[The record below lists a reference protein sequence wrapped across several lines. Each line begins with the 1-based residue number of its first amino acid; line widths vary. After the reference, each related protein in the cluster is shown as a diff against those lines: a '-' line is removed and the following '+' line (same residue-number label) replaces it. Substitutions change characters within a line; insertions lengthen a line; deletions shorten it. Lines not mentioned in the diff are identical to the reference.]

1 MSSRTTASSHTTASS
16 RTTASL
22 YHMIW
27 ANYRLPFLKV
37 ILLNLVNA
45 AVSVGIIAYINHTF
59 ISQPVFDT
67 LSWLSLGQ
75 FSLLVL
81 LLLVTTFLS
90 QYALTRLGH
99 RFVYELRTKLVK
111 QIIDTTVPQIDH
123 LGSARLLAS
132 LSSDIQSITVAFV
145 RMPELVQGIILSVGV
160 GLYLGWLSLPLL
172 FIVMFWIVMTIWI
185 STILVKHVYT
195 HLTELREINDAL
207 YQDYQ
212 SIIEGRKE
220 LALNQHRAEKLYTD
234 DFLAHAKSYEKTVT
248 KSDTFHLSA
257 VNWSN
262 IMMFASIGI
271 VFAVANYLDIPM
283 GVATTF
289 SLTIL
294 FMQSPLLHAVGAY
307 PTLQTAQV
315 ALEKIQSLELAEHQL
330 SFATDTVA
338 QDWQSITLNNINY
351 RYVGSSHNSNA
362 PDTAVNNNG
371 QNSDNSAN
379 SDSNQ
384 NPTNN
389 ILKSVNLTL
398 QRGDVVFLIGAN
410 GSGKSTLAKIITGI
424 FTPTTGTVQVDGQR
438 VNSENNADFRQLFSA
453 IFSDQHLF
461 KQLIGVQGH
470 EPDADLVSDWL
481 HKLNL
486 QEKVSVSDHKLST
499 DKLSQGQRKR
509 LAMLI
514 AVAEQKDIL
523 LLDEWAA
530 DQDPAFR
537 RVFYQTLIPELKAMG
552 KTLFIISHD
561 DGYFEHADRLLLM
574 KEGRLIELN
583 AEERQRASKDAIAML
598 K

>member
-1 MSSRTTASSHTTASS
+1 MSSRTSS
-16 RTTASL
+16 SL
-22 YHMIW
+22 YHLIW
-27 ANYRLPFLKV
+27 VQYRLPFLKV

-59 ISQPVFDT
+59 ISQPVFNT
-67 LSWLSLGQ
+67 LSWVSLGY
-75 FSLLVL
+75 FAVLVL
-81 LLLVTTFLS
+81 LLLITTFIS

-99 RFVYELRTKLVK
+99 QFVYELRTKLVK
-111 QIIDTTVPQIDH
+111 QIIDTKVPQIDH

-145 RMPELVQGIILSVGV
+145 RMPELVQGVILSIGV
-160 GLYLGWLSLPLL
+160 ALYLGWLSLPLL
-172 FIVMFWIVMTIWI
+172 FIVMFWIAMTIWI
-185 STILVKHVYT
+185 STILVKHVY
-195 HLTELREINDAL
+195 HYLTALREINDDL

-220 LALNQHRAEKLYTD
+220 LALNHHRAEKLYKD
-234 DFLAHAKSYEKTVT
+234 DFLSHAKSYQARIIKA
-248 KSDTFHLSA
+248 DTFHLSA

-262 IMMFASIGI
+262 IMMFAAIGL
-271 VFAVANYLDIPM
+271 VFAVSNQLDISM

-315 ALEKIQSLELAEHQL
+315 ALDKIHSLAL
-330 SFATDTVA
+330 SDYKPEFITNAA
-338 QDWQSITLNNINY
+338 IQDWQSISLTDIGY
-351 RYVGSSHNSNA
+351 RYG
-362 PDTAVNNNG
+362 DNNN
-371 QNSDNSAN
+371 
-379 SDSNQ
+379 DSKDLAAENRDSS
-384 NPTNN
+384 TD
-389 ILKSVNLTL
+389 ILSNVNLIL
-398 QRGDVVFLIGAN
+398 NRGDVVFLIGAN

-424 FTPTTGTVQVDGQR
+424 FTPTTGSVKVDQQAISE
-438 VNSENNADFRQLFSA
+438 VNNVDYRQLFSA

-461 KQLIGVQGH
+461 KQLVGSQGND
-470 EPDADLVSDWL
+470 PDMTLVMAWL
-481 HKLNL
+481 RKLNL
-486 QEKVSVSDHKLST
+486 QDKVSVTDERLST

-509 LAMLI
+509 LAMLLS
-514 AVAEQKDIL
+514 VAEQKDIL

-574 KEGRLIELN
+574 KEGKLTELN
-583 AEERQRASKDAIAML
+583 DIERQRASADAISML
-598 K
+598 N

>member
-1 MSSRTTASSHTTASS
+1 MSSLTTASS

-315 ALEKIQSLELAEHQL
+315 ALEKIQSLELAEHQP

-351 RYVGSSHNSNA
+351 RYVGSSNSSNA
-362 PDTAVNNNG
+362 PDTAVNDNA
-371 QNSDNSAN
+371 QNSDNSDN
-379 SDSNQ
+379 NQ
-384 NPTNN
+384 NPANN

-424 FTPTTGTVQVDGQR
+424 FTPTTGTVQVDGQS

-461 KQLIGVQGH
+461 KQLIGYEGND
-470 EPDADLVSDWL
+470 PDAALVSDWL

-574 KEGRLIELN
+574 KEGRLVELN

>member
-1 MSSRTTASSHTTASS
+1 MSSRATV
-16 RTTASL
+16 SL

-27 ANYRLPFLKV
+27 SHYRLPFLKV

-59 ISQPVFDT
+59 ISQPVFNT
-67 LSWLSLGQ
+67 LSWTSLGQ
-75 FSLLVL
+75 FSALVVL
-81 LLLVTTFLS
+81 LLITTFLS

-99 RFVYELRTKLVK
+99 KFVYELREKLVK
-111 QIIDTTVPQIDH
+111 QIIDTKVPQIDH

-145 RMPELVQGIILSVGV
+145 RMPELVQGIILAIGV
-160 GLYLGWLSLPLL
+160 SLYLGWLSLPLL
-172 FIVMFWIVMTIWI
+172 LIIMFWIAMTIWI

-195 HLTELREINDAL
+195 HLTELREINDLL

-220 LALNQHRAEKLYTD
+220 LALNQHRAKKLYET
-234 DFLAHAKSYEKTVT
+234 DFLPHAKSYEKTVT

-262 IMMFASIGI
+262 IMMFAAIGV
-271 VFAVANYLDIPM
+271 VFAISNYLDIPM

-315 ALEKIQSLELAEHQL
+315 ALDKIQSLALADYQPA
-330 SFATDTVA
+330 FITDITA
-338 QDWQSITLNNINY
+338 NNWQTISLTNIGYRYQSISNNTPEVMN
-351 RYVGSSHNSNA
+351 RNSIRA
-362 PDTAVNNNG
+362 D
-371 QNSDNSAN
+371 D
-379 SDSNQ
+379 
-384 NPTNN
+384 
-389 ILKSVNLTL
+389 ILKSINLTMK
-398 QRGDVVFLIGAN
+398 RGDVIFLIGAN

-424 FTPTTGTVQVDGQR
+424 FTPTTGSVTVD
-438 VNSENNADFRQLFSA
+438 SHIIDSYNNADYRQLFSA

-461 KQLIGVQGH
+461 KQLIGNQGDD
-470 EPDADLVSDWL
+470 PDMSLVTEWL

-486 QEKVSVSDHKLST
+486 QDKVTVTDHRLST

-509 LAMLI
+509 LAMLL

-561 DGYFEHADRLLLM
+561 DGYFEHADRLLMM
-574 KEGRLIELN
+574 KEGRLTELN
-583 AEERQRASKDAIAML
+583 GEERLRASADAIAML
-598 K
+598 E

>member
-16 RTTASL
+16 RMTASL

-67 LSWLSLGQ
+67 LSWLSLAQ

-315 ALEKIQSLELAEHQL
+315 ALEKIQSLELAEHQP

-351 RYVGSSHNSNA
+351 RYVGSSNSSHA
-362 PDTAVNNNG
+362 PDTAVNDNA
-371 QNSDNSAN
+371 QNSDNSN
-379 SDSNQ
+379 NNQ
-384 NPTNN
+384 NPSNN

-461 KQLIGVQGH
+461 KQLIGIQGN
-470 EPDADLVSDWL
+470 EPDAALVSDWL

>member
-1 MSSRTTASSHTTASS
+1 
-16 RTTASL
+16 
-22 YHMIW
+22 MIW

-37 ILLNLVNA
+37 ILLNLINA
-45 AVSVGIIAYINHTF
+45 TVSVGIIAYINHTF
-59 ISQPVFDT
+59 ISQPVFDI
-67 LSWLSLGQ
+67 LSWLSLAQ

-315 ALEKIQSLELAEHQL
+315 ALEKIQSLELAEHQP

-351 RYVGSSHNSNA
+351 RYVGSSSHA
-362 PDTAVNNNG
+362 TDTAVNDNA

-379 SDSNQ
+379 NQ
-384 NPTNN
+384 NPSNN

-424 FTPTTGTVQVDGQR
+424 FTPTTGTVQVDGQS

-461 KQLIGVQGH
+461 KQLIGYEGND
-470 EPDADLVSDWL
+470 PDEALVSDWL

>member
-1 MSSRTTASSHTTASS
+1 MSSRASV
-16 RTTASL
+16 SL
-22 YHMIW
+22 HHMIW
-27 ANYRLPFLKV
+27 AQYRLPFLKV

-45 AVSVGIIAYINHTF
+45 AVSVGIIAYINQTF
-59 ISQPVFDT
+59 ISQPVFNT
-67 LSWLSLGQ
+67 LSWSSLGQ
-75 FSLLVL
+75 FALLVL
-81 LLLVTTFLS
+81 LLLVTTFVS

-99 RFVYELRTKLVK
+99 KFVYELRTKLVK

-145 RMPELVQGIILSVGV
+145 RMPELVQGVILSIGV

-172 FIVMFWIVMTIWI
+172 LIVMFWIAMTIWI
-185 STILVKHVYT
+185 STLLVKHVYT
-195 HLTELREINDAL
+195 HLTKLREINDVL

-262 IMMFASIGI
+262 IMMFAAIGVI
-271 VFAVANYLDIPM
+271 FAVSNYLGISM
-283 GVATTF
+283 GIATTF

-315 ALEKIQSLELAEHQL
+315 ALDKIQSLELAEYQPL
-330 SFATDTVA
+330 FRTDNTS
-338 QDWQSITLNNINY
+338 QHWQTISLTDVNY
-351 RYVGSSHNSNA
+351 RYNVSNNSVSN
-362 PDTAVNNNG
+362 DSDNNNASN
-371 QNSDNSAN
+371 NSDIDTQTLITK
-379 SDSNQ
+379 DSGRSG
-384 NPTNN
+384 N
-389 ILKSVNLTL
+389 ILKDVNLTL

-424 FTPTTGTVQVDGQR
+424 FTPTTGAVTIDKQPVDSQ
-438 VNSENNADFRQLFSA
+438 NNADYRQLYSA
-453 IFSDQHLF
+453 IFSDQHIF
-461 KQLIGVQGH
+461 KQLIGKQGQQ
-470 EPDADLVSDWL
+470 PDEALVNAWL

-486 QEKVSVSDHKLST
+486 QDKISVTDNQLST

-537 RVFYQTLIPELKAMG
+537 RVFYQTLIPELKALG

-598 K
+598 A

>member
-1 MSSRTTASSHTTASS
+1 MSSRTSS
-16 RTTASL
+16 SL
-22 YHMIW
+22 YHLIW
-27 ANYRLPFLKV
+27 VQYRLPFLKV

-59 ISQPVFDT
+59 ISQPVFNT
-67 LSWLSLGQ
+67 LSWVSLGY
-75 FSLLVL
+75 FTVLVL
-81 LLLVTTFLS
+81 LLLITTFIS

-99 RFVYELRTKLVK
+99 KFVYELRTKLVK
-111 QIIDTTVPQIDH
+111 QIIDTKVPQIDH

-145 RMPELVQGIILSVGV
+145 RMPELVQGIILSIGV
-160 GLYLGWLSLPLL
+160 ALYLGWLSLPLL
-172 FIVMFWIVMTIWI
+172 LIIMFWIAMTIWI
-185 STILVKHVYT
+185 STILVKHVYH
-195 HLTELREINDAL
+195 HLTTLREINDDL

-220 LALNQHRAEKLYTD
+220 LALNHHRAEKLYKD
-234 DFLAHAKSYEKTVT
+234 DFLSHAKSYQARIIKA
-248 KSDTFHLSA
+248 DTFHLSA

-262 IMMFASIGI
+262 IMMFAAIGL
-271 VFAVANYLDIPM
+271 VFAVSSQLDISM

-315 ALEKIQSLELAEHQL
+315 ALDKIHSLAL
-330 SFATDTVA
+330 SDYKPEFITDA
-338 QDWQSITLNNINY
+338 AIKDWQSISLTDIGY
-351 RYVGSSHNSNA
+351 RYGDTNNDSKGLAAENRGSSTDILSN
-362 PDTAVNNNG
+362 
-371 QNSDNSAN
+371 
-379 SDSNQ
+379 
-384 NPTNN
+384 
-389 ILKSVNLTL
+389 INLTL
-398 QRGDVVFLIGAN
+398 NRGDVVFLIGAN

-424 FTPTTGTVQVDGQR
+424 FTPTTGFVRVDQQTISE
-438 VNSENNADFRQLFSA
+438 VNNVDYRQLFSA

-461 KQLIGVQGH
+461 KQLVGSRGND
-470 EPDADLVSDWL
+470 PDMTLVTSWL

-486 QEKVSVSDHKLST
+486 QDKISVTDGHLST

-509 LAMLI
+509 LAMLLS
-514 AVAEQKDIL
+514 VAEQKDIL

-574 KEGRLIELN
+574 KQGKLTELN
-583 AEERQRASKDAIAML
+583 EEQRQRASADAISML
-598 K
+598 N

>member
-67 LSWLSLGQ
+67 LSWLSLAQ

-315 ALEKIQSLELAEHQL
+315 ALEKIQSLELAEHQP

-351 RYVGSSHNSNA
+351 RYVGSSSHA
-362 PDTAVNNNG
+362 TDTAVNDNA

-379 SDSNQ
+379 NQ
-384 NPTNN
+384 NPSNN

-461 KQLIGVQGH
+461 KQLIGIQGN

>member
-111 QIIDTTVPQIDH
+111 QIIDTAVPQIDH

-315 ALEKIQSLELAEHQL
+315 ALEKIQSLELAEHQP

-351 RYVGSSHNSNA
+351 RYVGSSNSSHA
-362 PDTAVNNNG
+362 PDTAVNDNA
-371 QNSDNSAN
+371 QNSDNSDN
-379 SDSNQ
+379 NQ
-384 NPTNN
+384 NPSNN

-461 KQLIGVQGH
+461 KQLIGDQGN
-470 EPDADLVSDWL
+470 EPDTVLVSDWL

>member
-1 MSSRTTASSHTTASS
+1 MSSRTSS
-16 RTTASL
+16 SL
-22 YHMIW
+22 YHLIW
-27 ANYRLPFLKV
+27 VQYRLPFLKV

-59 ISQPVFDT
+59 ISQPVFNT
-67 LSWLSLGQ
+67 LSWVSLGY
-75 FSLLVL
+75 FAVLVL
-81 LLLVTTFLS
+81 LLLITTFIS

-99 RFVYELRTKLVK
+99 QFVYELRTKLVK
-111 QIIDTTVPQIDH
+111 QIIDTKVPQIDH

-145 RMPELVQGIILSVGV
+145 RMPELVQGVILSIGV
-160 GLYLGWLSLPLL
+160 ALYLGWLSLPLL
-172 FIVMFWIVMTIWI
+172 FIVMFWIAMTIWI
-185 STILVKHVYT
+185 STILVKHVYH
-195 HLTELREINDAL
+195 HLTALREINDDL

-220 LALNQHRAEKLYTD
+220 LALNHHRAEKLYKD
-234 DFLAHAKSYEKTVT
+234 DFLSHAKSYQARIIKA
-248 KSDTFHLSA
+248 DTFHLSA

-262 IMMFASIGI
+262 IMMFAAIGL
-271 VFAVANYLDIPM
+271 VFAVSSQLDISM

-315 ALEKIQSLELAEHQL
+315 ALDKIHSLEL
-330 SFATDTVA
+330 TDYKPEFITNA
-338 QDWQSITLNNINY
+338 AIKDWQSISLTDIGY
-351 RYVGSSHNSNA
+351 RYGDTNNDSKGLAAENSGSSTDILSN
-362 PDTAVNNNG
+362 
-371 QNSDNSAN
+371 
-379 SDSNQ
+379 
-384 NPTNN
+384 
-389 ILKSVNLTL
+389 VNLTL
-398 QRGDVVFLIGAN
+398 NRGDVVFLIGAN

-424 FTPTTGTVQVDGQR
+424 FTPTTGSVKVDQQAISE
-438 VNSENNADFRQLFSA
+438 VNNVDYRQLFSA

-461 KQLIGVQGH
+461 KQLVGSQGND
-470 EPDADLVSDWL
+470 PDMTLVMAWL
-481 HKLNL
+481 RKLKL
-486 QEKVSVSDHKLST
+486 QDKVSVTDERLST

-509 LAMLI
+509 LAMLLS
-514 AVAEQKDIL
+514 VAEQKDIL

-574 KEGRLIELN
+574 KEGDLIELN
-583 AEERQRASKDAIAML
+583 EEQRQRASADAISML
-598 K
+598 N

>member
-1 MSSRTTASSHTTASS
+1 MSSRASV
-16 RTTASL
+16 SL
-22 YHMIW
+22 HHMIW
-27 ANYRLPFLKV
+27 AQYRLPFLKV
-37 ILLNLVNA
+37 ILLNLINA
-45 AVSVGIIAYINHTF
+45 AVSVGIIAYINQTF
-59 ISQPVFDT
+59 ISQPVFNT
-67 LSWLSLGQ
+67 LSWSSLGQ
-75 FSLLVL
+75 FALLVL
-81 LLLVTTFLS
+81 LLLVTTFVS

-99 RFVYELRTKLVK
+99 KFVYELRTKLVK

-145 RMPELVQGIILSVGV
+145 RMPELVQGVILSVGV

-172 FIVMFWIVMTIWI
+172 LIVMFWIAMTIWI
-185 STILVKHVYT
+185 STLLVKHVYT
-195 HLTELREINDAL
+195 HLTKLREINDVL

-220 LALNQHRAEKLYTD
+220 LALNQHRAQKLYTD

-262 IMMFASIGI
+262 IMMFASIGVI
-271 VFAVANYLDIPM
+271 FAISNYLGISM
-283 GVATTF
+283 GIATTF

-315 ALEKIQSLELAEHQL
+315 ALDKIQSLELAEYQPL
-330 SFATDTVA
+330 FRTDNTS
-338 QDWQSITLNNINY
+338 QHWQTISLTDVNY
-351 RYVGSSHNSNA
+351 RYNVSNNSVSNASDNASDNASNSSVSNSN
-362 PDTAVNNNG
+362 DTGA
-371 QNSDNSAN
+371 QALIAKDSDHSG
-379 SDSNQ
+379 
-384 NPTNN
+384 N
-389 ILKSVNLTL
+389 ILKDVNLTL
-398 QRGDVVFLIGAN
+398 RRGDVVFLIGAN

-424 FTPTTGTVQVDGQR
+424 FTPTTGAVTIDKQP
-438 VNSENNADFRQLFSA
+438 VNSQNNADYRQLYSA
-453 IFSDQHLF
+453 IFSDQHIF
-461 KQLIGVQGH
+461 KQLIGRQGRQ
-470 EPDADLVSDWL
+470 PDEALVNAWL
-481 HKLNL
+481 HKLDL
-486 QEKVSVSDHKLST
+486 QDKISVADNQLST

-537 RVFYQTLIPELKAMG
+537 RVFYQTLIPELKALG

-598 K
+598 A

>member
-1 MSSRTTASSHTTASS
+1 MSSRASV
-16 RTTASL
+16 SL
-22 YHMIW
+22 HHMIW
-27 ANYRLPFLKV
+27 AQYRLPFLKV
-37 ILLNLVNA
+37 ILLNLINA
-45 AVSVGIIAYINHTF
+45 AVSVGIIAYINQTF
-59 ISQPVFDT
+59 ISQPVFST
-67 LSWLSLGQ
+67 LSWSSLGQ
-75 FSLLVL
+75 FALLVL
-81 LLLVTTFLS
+81 LLLVTTFVS
-90 QYALTRLGH
+90 QYALTCLGH
-99 RFVYELRTKLVK
+99 KFVYELRTKLVK

-132 LSSDIQSITVAFV
+132 LSTDIQSITVAFV
-145 RMPELVQGIILSVGV
+145 RMPELVQGVILSIGV

-172 FIVMFWIVMTIWI
+172 LIVMFWIAMTIWI
-185 STILVKHVYT
+185 STLLVKHVYT
-195 HLTELREINDAL
+195 HLTKLREINDVL

-262 IMMFASIGI
+262 IMMFASIGVI
-271 VFAVANYLDIPM
+271 FAISNYLGISM
-283 GVATTF
+283 GIATTF

-315 ALEKIQSLELAEHQL
+315 ALDKIQSLELAEYQPL
-330 SFATDTVA
+330 FRTDNTS
-338 QDWQSITLNNINY
+338 QHWQTISLTDVNY
-351 RYVGSSHNSNA
+351 RYNVSNNSVSNASDNANNSSVSNSN
-362 PDTAVNNNG
+362 DTDA
-371 QNSDNSAN
+371 QTLIAKDSDHSG
-379 SDSNQ
+379 
-384 NPTNN
+384 N
-389 ILKSVNLTL
+389 ILKDVNLTL

-424 FTPTTGTVQVDGQR
+424 FTPTTGAVTIDKQPVDSQ
-438 VNSENNADFRQLFSA
+438 NNADYRQLYSA
-453 IFSDQHLF
+453 IFSDQHIF
-461 KQLIGVQGH
+461 KQLIGRQGRQ
-470 EPDADLVSDWL
+470 PDEALVNAWL
-481 HKLNL
+481 HKLDL
-486 QEKVSVSDHKLST
+486 QDKISVADNQLST

-537 RVFYQTLIPELKAMG
+537 RVFYQTLIPELKALG

-574 KEGRLIELN
+574 KQGRLIELN

-598 K
+598 A

>member
-1 MSSRTTASSHTTASS
+1 MSSRASV
-16 RTTASL
+16 SL
-22 YHMIW
+22 HHMIW
-27 ANYRLPFLKV
+27 AQYRLPFLKV
-37 ILLNLVNA
+37 ILLNLINA
-45 AVSVGIIAYINHTF
+45 AVSVGIIAYINQTF
-59 ISQPVFDT
+59 ISQPVFNT
-67 LSWLSLGQ
+67 LSWSSLGQ
-75 FSLLVL
+75 FALLVL
-81 LLLVTTFLS
+81 LLLVTTFVS

-99 RFVYELRTKLVK
+99 KFVYELRTKLVK

-132 LSSDIQSITVAFV
+132 LSTDIQSITVAFV
-145 RMPELVQGIILSVGV
+145 RMPELVQGVILSVGV

-172 FIVMFWIVMTIWI
+172 LIVMFWIAMTIWI
-185 STILVKHVYT
+185 STLLVKHVYT
-195 HLTELREINDAL
+195 HLTKLREINDAL

-262 IMMFASIGI
+262 IMMFASIGVI
-271 VFAVANYLDIPM
+271 FAISNYLGISM
-283 GVATTF
+283 GIATTF

-315 ALEKIQSLELAEHQL
+315 ALDKIQSLELAEYQPL
-330 SFATDTVA
+330 FRTDNTS
-338 QDWQSITLNNINY
+338 QHWQTISLTDVNY
-351 RYVGSSHNSNA
+351 RYNVSNNSVSNNSVSNASDNASNSSVSNSN
-362 PDTAVNNNG
+362 DTGA
-371 QNSDNSAN
+371 QALIAKDSDHSG
-379 SDSNQ
+379 
-384 NPTNN
+384 N
-389 ILKSVNLTL
+389 ILKDVNLTL
-398 QRGDVVFLIGAN
+398 RRGDVVFLIGAN

-424 FTPTTGTVQVDGQR
+424 FTPTTGAVTIDKQP
-438 VNSENNADFRQLFSA
+438 VNSQNNADYRQLYSA
-453 IFSDQHLF
+453 IFSDQHIF
-461 KQLIGVQGH
+461 KQLIGKQGQQ
-470 EPDADLVSDWL
+470 PDEALVNAWL
-481 HKLNL
+481 HKLDL
-486 QEKVSVSDHKLST
+486 QDKISVADNQLST

-537 RVFYQTLIPELKAMG
+537 RVFYQTLIPELKALG

-598 K
+598 A

>member
-1 MSSRTTASSHTTASS
+1 MSSRTTV
-16 RTTASL
+16 SL
-22 YHMIW
+22 YNMIW
-27 ANYRLPFLKV
+27 AHYRLPFLKV
-37 ILLNLVNA
+37 IFLNLVNA
-45 AVSVGIIAYINHTF
+45 AVSVGIIAFINHTF
-59 ISQPVFDT
+59 ISQPVFNT

-75 FSLLVL
+75 FSMLVL
-81 LLLVTTFLS
+81 LLLVTTFVS
-90 QYALTRLGH
+90 QYALTCLGH
-99 RFVYELRTKLVK
+99 QFVYELRNKLVK
-111 QIIDTTVPQIDH
+111 QIIDTAVPQIDH

-145 RMPELVQGIILSVGV
+145 RMPELVQGVILSIGV
-160 GLYLGWLSLPLL
+160 ALYLGWLSLPLL
-172 FIVMFWIVMTIWI
+172 LIVMFWIAMTIWI
-185 STILVKHVYT
+185 STILVKHVYH
-195 HLTELREINDAL
+195 HLRAIREIDDAL

-212 SIIEGRKE
+212 SIIDGRKE
-220 LALNQHRAEKLYTD
+220 LALNHHRAEQIYTH
-234 DFLAHAKSYEKTVT
+234 DFLDHAKTYKERVI
-248 KSDTFHLSA
+248 KSDTYHLSA

-262 IMMFASIGI
+262 IMMFAAIGV
-271 VFAVANYLDIPM
+271 VFAVSNYLGISM
-283 GVATTF
+283 GIATTF

-315 ALEKIQSLELAEHQL
+315 ALDKIQSLELADYQPAFRTGNTSQHWQTISL
-330 SFATDTVA
+330 TDV
-338 QDWQSITLNNINY
+338 NY
-351 RYVGSSHNSNA
+351 RYNVSNNSGDNNA
-362 PDTAVNNNG
+362 DAQTLTAKD
-371 QNSDNSAN
+371 SDHSG
-379 SDSNQ
+379 
-384 NPTNN
+384 N
-389 ILKSVNLTL
+389 ILKDVNLTL

-424 FTPTTGTVQVDGQR
+424 FTPTTGAVTIDKQLVDSQ
-438 VNSENNADFRQLFSA
+438 NNADYRQLYSA
-453 IFSDQHLF
+453 IFSDQHIF
-461 KQLIGVQGH
+461 KQLIGKQGQQ
-470 EPDADLVSDWL
+470 PDESLVNAWL

-486 QEKVSVSDHKLST
+486 QDKISVADNQLST

-537 RVFYQTLIPELKAMG
+537 RVFYQTLIPELKALG

-583 AEERQRASKDAIAML
+583 AEERQRASADAISML

>member
-1 MSSRTTASSHTTASS
+1 MSSHATV
-16 RTTASL
+16 SL
-22 YHMIW
+22 YQMIW
-27 ANYRLPFLKV
+27 AHYRLPFLKV
-37 ILLNLVNA
+37 IFLNLVNA

-59 ISQPVFDT
+59 ISQPVFNT
-67 LSWLSLGQ
+67 LSWASLGQ
-75 FSLLVL
+75 FSALVL
-81 LLLVTTFLS
+81 LLLVTTFVS

-99 RFVYELRTKLVK
+99 QFVYELRTKLVK
-111 QIIDTTVPQIDH
+111 QIIDTKVPQIDH

-145 RMPELVQGIILSVGV
+145 RMPELVQGVILSVGV
-160 GLYLGWLSLPLL
+160 ALYLGWLSLPLL
-172 FIVMFWIVMTIWI
+172 LIVMFWIAMTIWI

-195 HLTELREINDAL
+195 HLRELREINDLL
-207 YQDYQ
+207 YEDYQ
-212 SIIEGRKE
+212 SIIDGRKE
-220 LALNQHRAEKLYTD
+220 LALNQHRAEKLYKH
-234 DFLAHAKSYEKTVT
+234 DFLNHAKSYQNRVI
-248 KSDTFHLSA
+248 KSDTYHLSA

-262 IMMFASIGI
+262 IMMFAAIGV
-271 VFAVANYLDIPM
+271 VFAVSNYLTIPM
-283 GVATTF
+283 GIATTF

-294 FMQSPLLHAVGAY
+294 FMQSPILHAVGAY

-315 ALEKIQSLELAEHQL
+315 ALDKIQSLELAEYQ
-330 SFATDTVA
+330 STFTTDIVVNN
-338 QDWQSITLNNINY
+338 WQSISFNDIGY
-351 RYVGSSHNSNA
+351 RYASINTDANELVVKENEHA
-362 PDTAVNNNG
+362 
-371 QNSDNSAN
+371 SD
-379 SDSNQ
+379 
-384 NPTNN
+384 

-424 FTPTTGTVQVDGQR
+424 FTPSIGAVKIDSQLVD
-438 VNSENNADFRQLFSA
+438 SENNADYRQLFSA

-461 KQLIGVQGH
+461 KQLIGRERQQ
-470 EPDADLVSDWL
+470 PDEALVNTWL

-486 QEKVSVSDHKLST
+486 QDKVSVTDNQLST

-537 RVFYQTLIPELKAMG
+537 RVFYQTLIPELKALG

-583 AEERQRASKDAIAML
+583 AEERQRASADAIAML
-598 K
+598 E

>member
-1 MSSRTTASSHTTASS
+1 MSSHTTASS
-16 RTTASL
+16 RMTASL

-67 LSWLSLGQ
+67 LSWLSLAQ

-315 ALEKIQSLELAEHQL
+315 ALEKIQSLELAEHQP

-351 RYVGSSHNSNA
+351 RYVGSSNSSHA
-362 PDTAVNNNG
+362 PDTAVNDNA
-371 QNSDNSAN
+371 QNSDNSDN
-379 SDSNQ
+379 NQ
-384 NPTNN
+384 NPSNN

-424 FTPTTGTVQVDGQR
+424 FTPTTGTVQVDGQS

-461 KQLIGVQGH
+461 KQLIGYEGN

>member
-1 MSSRTTASSHTTASS
+1 MSSRATV
-16 RTTASL
+16 SL
-22 YHMIW
+22 YQMIW
-27 ANYRLPFLKV
+27 AHYRLPFLKV
-37 ILLNLVNA
+37 IFLNLVNA

-59 ISQPVFDT
+59 ISQPVFNT
-67 LSWLSLGQ
+67 LSWASLGQ
-75 FSLLVL
+75 FSALVV
-81 LLLVTTFLS
+81 LLLVTTFVS

-99 RFVYELRTKLVK
+99 QFVYELRTKLVK
-111 QIIDTTVPQIDH
+111 QIIDTKVPQIDH

-145 RMPELVQGIILSVGV
+145 RMPELVQGVILSVGV
-160 GLYLGWLSLPLL
+160 ALYLGWLSLPLL
-172 FIVMFWIVMTIWI
+172 LIVMFWIAITIWI

-195 HLTELREINDAL
+195 HLRELREINDLL
-207 YQDYQ
+207 YEDYQ
-212 SIIEGRKE
+212 SIIDGRKE
-220 LALNQHRAEKLYTD
+220 LALNQHRAEKLYKN
-234 DFLAHAKSYEKTVT
+234 DFLNHAKSYQNRVI
-248 KSDTFHLSA
+248 KSDTYHLSA

-262 IMMFASIGI
+262 IMMFAAIGV
-271 VFAVANYLDIPM
+271 VFAVSNYLNIPM
-283 GVATTF
+283 GIATTF

-294 FMQSPLLHAVGAY
+294 FMQSPILHAVGAY

-315 ALEKIQSLELAEHQL
+315 ALDKIQSLELAEYQ
-330 SFATDTVA
+330 STFTTDIVVNN
-338 QDWQSITLNNINY
+338 WQSISFNDIGY
-351 RYVGSSHNSNA
+351 RYASI
-362 PDTAVNNNG
+362 DTDANEVVVKENEHA
-371 QNSDNSAN
+371 SD
-379 SDSNQ
+379 
-384 NPTNN
+384 

-424 FTPTTGTVQVDGQR
+424 FTPSIGAVKIDSQLVD
-438 VNSENNADFRQLFSA
+438 SENNADYRQLFSA

-461 KQLIGVQGH
+461 KQLIGREGQQ
-470 EPDADLVSDWL
+470 PDEALVNTWL

-486 QEKVSVSDHKLST
+486 QDKVSVTDNQLST

-537 RVFYQTLIPELKAMG
+537 RVFYQTLIPELKALG

-583 AEERQRASKDAIAML
+583 AEERQRASADAIAML
-598 K
+598 E

>member
-145 RMPELVQGIILSVGV
+145 RMPELVQGVILSVGV

-271 VFAVANYLDIPM
+271 VFAVTNYLDIPM

-315 ALEKIQSLELAEHQL
+315 ALEKIQSLELAEHQP

-351 RYVGSSHNSNA
+351 RYVGSSNSSNA
-362 PDTAVNNNG
+362 PDTAVNDNA

-379 SDSNQ
+379 NQ
-384 NPTNN
+384 NPANN

-461 KQLIGVQGH
+461 KQLIGYEGN

>member
-1 MSSRTTASSHTTASS
+1 MSSHTTASS
-16 RTTASL
+16 RMTASL

-111 QIIDTTVPQIDH
+111 QIIDTAVPQVDH

-315 ALEKIQSLELAEHQL
+315 ALEKIQSLELAEHQP

-338 QDWQSITLNNINY
+338 QGWQSITLNNINY
-351 RYVGSSHNSNA
+351 RYVGSSNSSHA
-362 PDTAVNNNG
+362 PDTGVNDNA
-371 QNSDNSAN
+371 QNSDNSDN
-379 SDSNQ
+379 NQ

-424 FTPTTGTVQVDGQR
+424 FTPTTGTVQVDGQS

-461 KQLIGVQGH
+461 KQLIGVQGN
-470 EPDADLVSDWL
+470 EPDAALVSDWL

>member
-1 MSSRTTASSHTTASS
+1 MSSRTTASSHTTVSS
-16 RTTASL
+16 HTTASL

-111 QIIDTTVPQIDH
+111 QIIDTAVPQVDH

-185 STILVKHVYT
+185 STILVKHVYK

-315 ALEKIQSLELAEHQL
+315 ALEKIQSLELAEHQP

-351 RYVGSSHNSNA
+351 RYVGSSSHA
-362 PDTAVNNNG
+362 LDTAVNDNA
-371 QNSDNSAN
+371 QNSDNSDN
-379 SDSNQ
+379 NQ
-384 NPTNN
+384 NPSDN

-398 QRGDVVFLIGAN
+398 CRGDVVFLIGAN

-424 FTPTTGTVQVDGQR
+424 FTPTTGTVQVDGQN

-461 KQLIGVQGH
+461 KQLIGYEGN
-470 EPDADLVSDWL
+470 EPDAALVSDWL

>member
-1 MSSRTTASSHTTASS
+1 MSSHTTASS
-16 RTTASL
+16 RMTASL

-67 LSWLSLGQ
+67 LSWLSLAQ

-111 QIIDTTVPQIDH
+111 QIIDTKVPQIDH

-145 RMPELVQGIILSVGV
+145 RMPELVQGVILSVGV
-160 GLYLGWLSLPLL
+160 ALYLGWLSLPLL
-172 FIVMFWIVMTIWI
+172 LIVMFWIAITIWI

-195 HLTELREINDAL
+195 HLRELREINDLL
-207 YQDYQ
+207 YEDYQ
-212 SIIEGRKE
+212 SIIDGRKE
-220 LALNQHRAEKLYTD
+220 LALNQHRAEKLYKH
-234 DFLAHAKSYEKTVT
+234 DFLNHAKSYQNRVI
-248 KSDTFHLSA
+248 KSDTYHLSA

-262 IMMFASIGI
+262 IMMFAAIGV
-271 VFAVANYLDIPM
+271 VFAVSNYLAIPM
-283 GVATTF
+283 GIATTF

-294 FMQSPLLHAVGAY
+294 FMQSPILHAVGAY

-315 ALEKIQSLELAEHQL
+315 ALDKIQSLELAEYQPT
-330 SFATDTVA
+330 FTTDIVVNN
-338 QDWQSITLNNINY
+338 WQSISFNDIGYLY
-351 RYVGSSHNSNA
+351 ASN
-362 PDTAVNNNG
+362 DTTANELAVKENEHA
-371 QNSDNSAN
+371 SD
-379 SDSNQ
+379 
-384 NPTNN
+384 

-398 QRGDVVFLIGAN
+398 KRGDVVFLIGAN

-424 FTPTTGTVQVDGQR
+424 FTPSIGAVKIDSQLVD
-438 VNSENNADFRQLFSA
+438 SKNNADYRQLFSA

-461 KQLIGVQGH
+461 KQLIGREGQQ
-470 EPDADLVSDWL
+470 PDEALVNTWL

-486 QEKVSVSDHKLST
+486 QDKVSVTDNQLST

-514 AVAEQKDIL
+514 AVAEQKNIL

-537 RVFYQTLIPELKAMG
+537 RVFYQTLIPELKALG

-583 AEERQRASKDAIAML
+583 AEERQRASADAIAML
-598 K
+598 E

>member
-1 MSSRTTASSHTTASS
+1 
-16 RTTASL
+16 
-22 YHMIW
+22 
-27 ANYRLPFLKV
+27 
-37 ILLNLVNA
+37 NLINA
-45 AVSVGIIAYINHTF
+45 AVSVGIIAYINQTF
-59 ISQPVFDT
+59 ISQPVFST
-67 LSWLSLGQ
+67 LSWSSLGQ
-75 FSLLVL
+75 FALLVL
-81 LLLVTTFLS
+81 LLLVTTFVS
-90 QYALTRLGH
+90 QYALTCLGH
-99 RFVYELRTKLVK
+99 KFVYELRTKLVK

-132 LSSDIQSITVAFV
+132 LSTDIQSITVAFV
-145 RMPELVQGIILSVGV
+145 RMPELVQGVILSVGV

-172 FIVMFWIVMTIWI
+172 LIVMFWIAMTIWI
-185 STILVKHVYT
+185 STLLVKHVYT
-195 HLTELREINDAL
+195 HLTKLREINDVL

-262 IMMFASIGI
+262 IMMFASIGVI
-271 VFAVANYLDIPM
+271 FAISNYLGISM
-283 GVATTF
+283 GIATTF

-315 ALEKIQSLELAEHQL
+315 ALDKIQSLELAEYQPL
-330 SFATDTVA
+330 FRTDNTS
-338 QDWQSITLNNINY
+338 QHWQTISLTDVNY
-351 RYVGSSHNSNA
+351 RYNVSNNSVSNNSVSNASDNASNSSVSNSN
-362 PDTAVNNNG
+362 DTGA
-371 QNSDNSAN
+371 QALIAKDSDHSG
-379 SDSNQ
+379 
-384 NPTNN
+384 N
-389 ILKSVNLTL
+389 ILKDVNLTL
-398 QRGDVVFLIGAN
+398 RRGDVVFLIGAN

-424 FTPTTGTVQVDGQR
+424 FTPTTGAVTIDKQP
-438 VNSENNADFRQLFSA
+438 VNSQNNADYRQLYSA
-453 IFSDQHLF
+453 IFSDQHIF
-461 KQLIGVQGH
+461 KQLIGRQGRQ
-470 EPDADLVSDWL
+470 PDKALVNAWL
-481 HKLNL
+481 HKLDL
-486 QEKVSVSDHKLST
+486 QDKISVADNQLST

-537 RVFYQTLIPELKAMG
+537 RVFYQTLIPELKALG

-598 K
+598 A

>member
-1 MSSRTTASSHTTASS
+1 MSSHTAASSHTTASS

-315 ALEKIQSLELAEHQL
+315 ALEKIQSLELAEHQA

-338 QDWQSITLNNINY
+338 QDWKSITLNNINY
-351 RYVGSSHNSNA
+351 RYVGSSSHA
-362 PDTAVNNNG
+362 PDTAVNDNT

-379 SDSNQ
+379 NQ
-384 NPTNN
+384 NPSNN

-424 FTPTTGTVQVDGQR
+424 FTPTTGTVQVDGQS
-438 VNSENNADFRQLFSA
+438 VDSESNADFRQLFSA

-461 KQLIGVQGH
+461 KQLIGYEGN
-470 EPDADLVSDWL
+470 EPDAALVSDWL

-537 RVFYQTLIPELKAMG
+537 RVFYQMLIPELKAMG

>member
-1 MSSRTTASSHTTASS
+1 MSSRASV
-16 RTTASL
+16 SL
-22 YHMIW
+22 HHMIW
-27 ANYRLPFLKV
+27 AQYRLPFLKV
-37 ILLNLVNA
+37 ILLNLINA
-45 AVSVGIIAYINHTF
+45 AVSVGIIAYINQTF
-59 ISQPVFDT
+59 ISQPVFST
-67 LSWLSLGQ
+67 LSWSSLGQ
-75 FSLLVL
+75 FALLVL
-81 LLLVTTFLS
+81 LLLVTTFVS
-90 QYALTRLGH
+90 QYALTCLGH
-99 RFVYELRTKLVK
+99 KFVYELRTKLVK

-132 LSSDIQSITVAFV
+132 LSTDIQSITVAFV
-145 RMPELVQGIILSVGV
+145 RMPELVQGVILSVGV

-172 FIVMFWIVMTIWI
+172 LIVMFWIAMTIWI
-185 STILVKHVYT
+185 STLLVKHVYT
-195 HLTELREINDAL
+195 HLTKLREINDVL

-262 IMMFASIGI
+262 IMMFASIGVI
-271 VFAVANYLDIPM
+271 FAISNYLGISM
-283 GVATTF
+283 GIATTF

-315 ALEKIQSLELAEHQL
+315 ALDKIQSLELAEYQPL
-330 SFATDTVA
+330 FRTDNTS
-338 QDWQSITLNNINY
+338 QHWQTISLTDVNY
-351 RYVGSSHNSNA
+351 RYNVSNNSVSNNSVSNASDNASNSSVSNSN
-362 PDTAVNNNG
+362 DTGA
-371 QNSDNSAN
+371 QALIAKDSDHSG
-379 SDSNQ
+379 
-384 NPTNN
+384 N
-389 ILKSVNLTL
+389 ILKDVNLTL
-398 QRGDVVFLIGAN
+398 RRGDVVFLIGAN

-424 FTPTTGTVQVDGQR
+424 FTPTTGAVTIDKQP
-438 VNSENNADFRQLFSA
+438 VNSQNNADYRQLYSA
-453 IFSDQHLF
+453 IFSDQHIF
-461 KQLIGVQGH
+461 KQLIGRQGQQ
-470 EPDADLVSDWL
+470 PDEALVKAWL

-486 QEKVSVSDHKLST
+486 QDKISVADNQLST

-537 RVFYQTLIPELKAMG
+537 RVFYQTLIPELKALG

-598 K
+598 A

>member
-1 MSSRTTASSHTTASS
+1 M
-16 RTTASL
+16 TASL

-67 LSWLSLGQ
+67 LSWLSLAQ

-315 ALEKIQSLELAEHQL
+315 ALEKIQSLELAEHQP
-330 SFATDTVA
+330 SFATNTVA
-338 QDWQSITLNNINY
+338 QDWKSITLNNINY

-362 PDTAVNNNG
+362 PDTAVNDNT
-371 QNSDNSAN
+371 QNSDN

-424 FTPTTGTVQVDGQR
+424 FTPTTGTVQVDGQS

-461 KQLIGVQGH
+461 KQLIGYEGN

>member
-1 MSSRTTASSHTTASS
+1 MSSRAST
-16 RTTASL
+16 SL

-27 ANYRLPFLKV
+27 AQYRSPFLKV
-37 ILLNLVNA
+37 ILLNLINA

-59 ISQPVFDT
+59 ISQPVFNA
-67 LSWLSLGQ
+67 LSWASLGQ
-75 FSLLVL
+75 FVLLVL
-81 LLLVTTFLS
+81 LLLMTTFIS
-90 QYALTRLGH
+90 QYALTCLGH
-99 RFVYELRTKLVK
+99 KFVYELRTKLVK

-132 LSSDIQSITVAFV
+132 LSADIQSITVAFV
-145 RMPELVQGIILSVGV
+145 RMPELVQGVILAVGV
-160 GLYLGWLSLPLL
+160 GFYLGWLSLPLL
-172 FIVMFWIVMTIWI
+172 LIVMFWIAMTIWI
-185 STILVKHVYT
+185 STILVKHVYH
-195 HLTELREINDAL
+195 HLRAIREINDAL

-212 SIIEGRKE
+212 SIIDGRKE
-220 LALNQHRAEKLYTD
+220 LALNHHRAEQLYTH
-234 DFLAHAKSYEKTVT
+234 DFLEHAAAYKERVI
-248 KSDTFHLSA
+248 KSDTYHLSA

-262 IMMFASIGI
+262 IMMFAAIGV
-271 VFAVANYLDIPM
+271 VFAVANYLGISM
-283 GVATTF
+283 GIATTF

-315 ALEKIQSLELAEHQL
+315 ALDKIQSLALAEHQPTFQTSGTSQHWQTISL
-330 SFATDTVA
+330 TDV
-338 QDWQSITLNNINY
+338 NY
-351 RYVGSSHNSNA
+351 RYHVSSNGVSSNGL
-362 PDTAVNNNG
+362 P
-371 QNSDNSAN
+371 
-379 SDSNQ
+379 SDSTSN
-384 NPTNN
+384 NTAFNDSEGDHTTGNVTSN
-389 ILKSVNLTL
+389 ILKGVNLTL
-398 QRGDVVFLIGAN
+398 KRGDVVFLIGAN

-424 FTPTTGTVQVDGQR
+424 FTPTTGAVYIDTLR
-438 VNSENNADFRQLFSA
+438 VEPHNNADYGQLYSA

-461 KQLIGVQGH
+461 KQLIGQQGQQ
-470 EPDADLVSDWL
+470 PDESLVSAWL

-486 QEKVSVSDHKLST
+486 QDKVSVTDNQLST

-537 RVFYQTLIPELKAMG
+537 RVFYQTLIPELKALG

-574 KEGRLIELN
+574 KEGRLTELN

-598 K
+598 S

>member
-111 QIIDTTVPQIDH
+111 QIIDTAVPQIDH

-315 ALEKIQSLELAEHQL
+315 ALEKIQSLELAEHQP

-338 QDWQSITLNNINY
+338 QYWQSITLNNINY
-351 RYVGSSHNSNA
+351 RYVGSSSHA
-362 PDTAVNNNG
+362 TDTAVNDNA

-379 SDSNQ
+379 NQ
-384 NPTNN
+384 NPSNN

-461 KQLIGVQGH
+461 KQLIGIQGN

>member
-1 MSSRTTASSHTTASS
+1 MSSRASV
-16 RTTASL
+16 SL
-22 YHMIW
+22 HHMIW
-27 ANYRLPFLKV
+27 AQYRLPFLKV
-37 ILLNLVNA
+37 ILLNLINA
-45 AVSVGIIAYINHTF
+45 AVSVGIIAYINQTF
-59 ISQPVFDT
+59 ISQPVFNT
-67 LSWLSLGQ
+67 LSWSSLGQ
-75 FSLLVL
+75 FALLVL
-81 LLLVTTFLS
+81 LLLVTTFVS

-99 RFVYELRTKLVK
+99 KFVYELRTKLVK

-145 RMPELVQGIILSVGV
+145 RMPELVQGVILSVGV

-172 FIVMFWIVMTIWI
+172 LIVMFWIAMTIWI
-185 STILVKHVYT
+185 STLLVKHVYT
-195 HLTELREINDAL
+195 HLTKLREINDVL

-220 LALNQHRAEKLYTD
+220 LALNQHRAQKLYTD

-262 IMMFASIGI
+262 IMMFASIGVI
-271 VFAVANYLDIPM
+271 FAISNYLGISM
-283 GVATTF
+283 GIATTF

-315 ALEKIQSLELAEHQL
+315 ALDKIQSLELAEYQPL
-330 SFATDTVA
+330 FRTDNTS
-338 QDWQSITLNNINY
+338 QHWQTISLTDVNY
-351 RYVGSSHNSNA
+351 RYNVSNNSVSNASDNASNSSVSNSN
-362 PDTAVNNNG
+362 DTGA
-371 QNSDNSAN
+371 QALIAKDSDHSG
-379 SDSNQ
+379 
-384 NPTNN
+384 N
-389 ILKSVNLTL
+389 ILKDVNLTL
-398 QRGDVVFLIGAN
+398 RRGDVVFLIGAN

-424 FTPTTGTVQVDGQR
+424 FAPTTGAVTIDKQP
-438 VNSENNADFRQLFSA
+438 VNSQNNADYRQLYSA
-453 IFSDQHLF
+453 IFSDQHIF
-461 KQLIGVQGH
+461 KQLIGRQGRQ
-470 EPDADLVSDWL
+470 PDKALVNAWL
-481 HKLNL
+481 HKLDL
-486 QEKVSVSDHKLST
+486 QDKISVADNQLST

-537 RVFYQTLIPELKAMG
+537 RVFYQTLIPELKALG

-598 K
+598 A

>member
-1 MSSRTTASSHTTASS
+1 MSSRASV
-16 RTTASL
+16 SL
-22 YHMIW
+22 HHMIW
-27 ANYRLPFLKV
+27 AQYRLPFLKV

-45 AVSVGIIAYINHTF
+45 AVSVGIIAYINQTF
-59 ISQPVFDT
+59 INQSELT
-67 LSWLSLGQ
+67 TSSWSSLGQ
-75 FSLLVL
+75 FALLVL
-81 LLLVTTFLS
+81 LLLVTTFVS

-99 RFVYELRTKLVK
+99 KFVYELRTKLVK

-145 RMPELVQGIILSVGV
+145 RMPELVQGVILSVGV

-172 FIVMFWIVMTIWI
+172 LIVMFWIAMTIWI
-185 STILVKHVYT
+185 STLLVKHVYT
-195 HLTELREINDAL
+195 HLTKLREINDVL

-262 IMMFASIGI
+262 IMMFASIGVI
-271 VFAVANYLDIPM
+271 FAISNYLGISM
-283 GVATTF
+283 GIATTF

-315 ALEKIQSLELAEHQL
+315 ALDKIQSLELAEYQPL
-330 SFATDTVA
+330 FRTDNTS
-338 QDWQSITLNNINY
+338 QHWQTISLTDVSY
-351 RYVGSSHNSNA
+351 RYNVSNNNVSNASNSSVSNSN
-362 PDTAVNNNG
+362 DTDA
-371 QNSDNSAN
+371 QTLIAKDSDHSG
-379 SDSNQ
+379 
-384 NPTNN
+384 N
-389 ILKSVNLTL
+389 ILKDVNLML

-424 FTPTTGTVQVDGQR
+424 FTPTTGAVTIDKQPVDSQ
-438 VNSENNADFRQLFSA
+438 NNADYRQLYSA
-453 IFSDQHLF
+453 IFSDQHIF
-461 KQLIGVQGH
+461 KQLIGRQGQQ
-470 EPDADLVSDWL
+470 PDEALVKAWL

-486 QEKVSVSDHKLST
+486 QDKISVADNQLST

-537 RVFYQTLIPELKAMG
+537 RVFYQILIPELKALG

-598 K
+598 A

>member
-1 MSSRTTASSHTTASS
+1 MSSRTSS
-16 RTTASL
+16 SL
-22 YHMIW
+22 YHLIW
-27 ANYRLPFLKV
+27 VQYRLLFLKV

-59 ISQPVFDT
+59 ISQPVFNT
-67 LSWLSLGQ
+67 LSWVSLGY
-75 FSLLVL
+75 FSVLVL
-81 LLLVTTFLS
+81 LLLITTFIS

-99 RFVYELRTKLVK
+99 QFVYELRTKLVK
-111 QIIDTTVPQIDH
+111 QIIDTKVPQIDH

-145 RMPELVQGIILSVGV
+145 RMPELVQGVILSIGV
-160 GLYLGWLSLPLL
+160 ALYLGWLSLPLL
-172 FIVMFWIVMTIWI
+172 LIIMFWIAMTIWI
-185 STILVKHVYT
+185 STILVKHVYH
-195 HLTELREINDAL
+195 HLTALREINDDL

-220 LALNQHRAEKLYTD
+220 LALNHHRAEKLYKD
-234 DFLAHAKSYEKTVT
+234 DFLSHAKSYQARIIKA
-248 KSDTFHLSA
+248 DTFHLSA

-262 IMMFASIGI
+262 IMMFAAIGL
-271 VFAVANYLDIPM
+271 VFAVSSQLDISM
-283 GVATTF
+283 GIATTF

-315 ALEKIQSLELAEHQL
+315 ALDKIHSLAL
-330 SFATDTVA
+330 SDYKPEFITDA
-338 QDWQSITLNNINY
+338 AIKDWQSISLTDIGY
-351 RYVGSSHNSNA
+351 RYGDTNNDSKGLAAENSGSSTDILSN
-362 PDTAVNNNG
+362 
-371 QNSDNSAN
+371 
-379 SDSNQ
+379 
-384 NPTNN
+384 
-389 ILKSVNLTL
+389 VNLTL
-398 QRGDVVFLIGAN
+398 NRGDVVFLIGAN

-424 FTPTTGTVQVDGQR
+424 FTPTTGSVKVDQQAISE
-438 VNSENNADFRQLFSA
+438 VNNVDYRQLFSA

-461 KQLIGVQGH
+461 KQLIGSQGND
-470 EPDADLVSDWL
+470 PDMTLVTTWL

-486 QEKVSVSDHKLST
+486 QDKVSVTDDRLST

-509 LAMLI
+509 LAMLLS
-514 AVAEQKDIL
+514 VAEQKDIL

-574 KEGRLIELN
+574 KEGRLTELN
-583 AEERQRASKDAIAML
+583 EEERQRASADAISML
-598 K
+598 N

>member
-1 MSSRTTASSHTTASS
+1 MSSHTTASS

-67 LSWLSLGQ
+67 LSWLSLTQ

-315 ALEKIQSLELAEHQL
+315 ALEKIQSLELAEHQP

-351 RYVGSSHNSNA
+351 RYVGSSNSSNA
-362 PDTAVNNNG
+362 PDTAVNDNA
-371 QNSDNSAN
+371 QNSDNSDN
-379 SDSNQ
+379 NQ
-384 NPTNN
+384 NPANN

-424 FTPTTGTVQVDGQR
+424 FTPTTGTVQVDGQS

-461 KQLIGVQGH
+461 KQLIGYEGND
-470 EPDADLVSDWL
+470 PDAALVSDWL

-574 KEGRLIELN
+574 KEGRLVELN